1 MKGLKFSCIF
11 AGCGFLLSFLFGLFS
26 HTSILS
32 VLLKALTFGII
43 FGILGFGISIIFE
56 KFLYEDSASEFSS
69 DVSQNESGSVSAAP
83 VTSKGQVVDITIQD
97 EELGPGESDNHFVVG
112 DNHQMLHDSDLVT
125 KAKVEEVKE
134 TQPGF
139 VPLKNF
145 ETVTNLSGKEAV
157 SPDSV
162 SAVAAENNSGMRSV
176 SAMEDGIDTLPDM
189 NNLVIEDNNSSDSE
203 DDDAVNTGFDSA
215 TSVHSSNNEVPEIK
229 DAGLM
234 AKAISSV
241 LSDENSL

>member
-11 AGCGFLLSFLFGLFS
+11 AGCGFILSFLFGLFS

-32 VLLKALTFGII
+32 VLLKAFIFGVI
-43 FGILGFGISIIFE
+43 FGILGFCISIVFE
-56 KFLYEDSASEFSS
+56 KFLYDDSMNEFSADIAQS
-69 DVSQNESGSVSAAP
+69 ESGAP
-83 VTSKGQVVDITIQD
+83 VAASSIAKGQMVDITIQD
-97 EELGPGESDNHFVVG
+97 EELEKSESDNHFMVG
-112 DNHQMLHDSDLVT
+112 DNHQMLHESDYS
-125 KAKVEEVKE
+125 AKVTSEAVKD

-145 ETVTNLSGKEAV
+145 ETVNNISGKESVA
-157 SPDSV
+157 PDSV
-162 SAVAAENNSGMRSV
+162 SVAPEIASEKV
-176 SAMEDGIDTLPDM
+176 MEEGIDTLPDM
-189 NNLVIEDNNSSDSE
+189 NNLVYEDNSSSE
-203 DDDAVNTGFDSA
+203 SDDDSVSTGFDST

-241 LSDENSL
+241 LSDDNSL

>member
-32 VLLKALTFGII
+32 VLLKALIFGII
-43 FGILGFGISIIFE
+43 FGVLGFCISFIFE
-56 KFLYEDSASEFSS
+56 KFLYEDSANDFST
-69 DVSQNESGSVSAAP
+69 DVSQGDSGSVPGSAG
-83 VTSKGQVVDITIQD
+83 SKGQLVDITIQD
-97 EELGPGESDNHFVVG
+97 EELEKSDSENHFMVG
-112 DNHQMLHDSDLVT
+112 DNHQMLHESDIASKV
-125 KAKVEEVKE
+125 KVEENKDS
-134 TQPGF
+134 QPGF

-145 ETVTNLSGKEAV
+145 ETLNGLSGKESVTPDAV
-157 SPDSV
+157 TSQPAGSEK
-162 SAVAAENNSGMRSV
+162 AMAN
-176 SAMEDGIDTLPDM
+176 AMEEGIDTLPDM
-189 NNLVIEDNNSSDSE
+189 NSLVYEDNSSSDS
-203 DDDAVNTGFDSA
+203 DDDEVANTGFDSA
-215 TSVHSSNNEVPEIK
+215 TSIHSSSNEVPEIK